1 MKYLVLFLILSL
13 SYIPFGQNTKG
24 SGAVWLVAQAHAA
37 SPKARAKTENV
48 KARKQ
53 PPRSYKSKA
62 TAKGKSAGTRKTN
75 LKPKGYIRYSS
86 AKAGSAN
93 YRLKKAMPTIKAP
106 YKHGSSVYSFKTRKN
121 EKFVRVYAEGKS
133 QPAGK
138 WLVRAKEIKGL
149 SPAQVQQKLA
159 LPFKPTHMSTS
170 MFPKGLSCLWELRQA
185 KILVVEDSAAVA
197 YSTNSDQIL
206 ISPGKVISFL
216 KKGCEKRCFG

>member
-75 LKPKGYIRYSS
+75 LKPRGYIRYSS

-159 LPFKPTHMSTS
+159 LPFKPTHYVNVNV
-170 MFPKGLSCLWELRQA
+170 PKGTKLSMGIAAGKNFGGRRFSGGGIQYELRSN
-185 KILVVEDSAAVA
+185 I
-197 YSTNSDQIL
+197 NF
-206 ISPGKVISFL
+206 PR
-216 KKGCEKRCFG
+216 KGNKLPEKGL